1 MTVRSAGTISSA
13 RTPRADRISASEC
26 SLDDFIA
33 ATRRTTDLADYPH
46 AASTERG
53 VLFYDSA
60 AVTALSGEDRAVLS
74 DELADALLNGPGIVV
89 FTGAF
94 DDRHALA
101 ESTEVFTEIIAD
113 QRAAG
118 VANGDH
124 FAKPGAND
132 RIWNA
137 LQKFAQRAPELF
149 TRYYSNDVLNLI
161 SEAWL
166 GPWYQVTSAI
176 NVVNPGGEAQNPHR
190 DYHLGFMS
198 TDTAATFRAH
208 IHRLSPALTLQGAV
222 AHVDMPIESGPTM
235 YLPYSQTYEQG
246 YLAFNLPEFREH
258 FAQNYVQL
266 PLQAGDA
273 VFFNPALFH
282 AAGHNTSSDIRRM
295 ANLLQVSSAFGRAM
309 DAVDRSAVMRWIYPS
324 VQTLAGTADDR
335 AVANVIAASAEGY
348 PFPSNLDL
356 DQPLTGLTGES
367 QAELFARAIADGLD
381 AAQFDAELSALDRRH
396 IA

>member
-137 LQKFAQRAPELF
+137 LQKFAHRAPELF

-198 TDTAATFRAH
+198 PDTAATFRAH